1 MAKHNAFLGTGWAF
15 PPKFEGPNHQA
26 VMSSDILD
34 IEQSLTIILSTSPGE
49 RPMAPDFG
57 CRIHQYVFEELSRT
71 TLTQLEQEIRHA
83 ILFFE
88 SRVDVENIQFLPE
101 QLSGKLLIRI
111 DYRVITTNTR
121 SNMVYPF
128 YLNEGTL
135 IPSQLMP
142 LEGEWI

>member
-1 MAKHNAFLGTGWAF
+1 MAKHNTFLGTGWAF

-26 VMSSDILD
+26 VMSSDIED
-34 IEQSLTIILSTSPGE
+34 IGQSLTIILSTSPGE

>member
-26 VMSSDILD
+26 VLSSDIED

>member
-26 VMSSDILD
+26 VMSSDIED
-34 IEQSLTIILSTSPGE
+34 IGQSLTIILSTSPGE

-57 CRIHQYVFEELSRT
+57 CRIHQYVFEELSQT